1 MVFRLKNLNRSTREL
16 APGACSDCAWWQ
28 GFDDGWDQPEQAE
41 QWARQAEETLGGW
54 GKLALADGRLLG
66 LIQFGPA
73 TIFPRVSQLCPG
85 PRTGDPVFFTCSM
98 VTSEADEPAR
108 KSLMLAALADLQQLE
123 TGTAEA
129 FCYKEPGKDMPGHLF
144 DREFLRGCGFRP
156 VRSAGNV
163 QLMRLELGGL
173 QPSKPLRHSTRHRI
187 LERIKR
193 PASAPAPATLC
204 RRYHRRPAA
213 IRVCSRG

>member
-1 MVFRLKNLNRSTREL
+1 MVFRLENLNRSTREL
-16 APGACSDCAWWQ
+16 VPGVCRDCAWWQ

-41 QWARQAEETLGGW
+41 DWERRAEESLGGW

-73 TIFPRVSQLCPG
+73 ALFPRVSRLRPG
-85 PRTGDPVFFTCSM
+85 PQTGDPVFFTCSM

-108 KSLMLAALADLQQLE
+108 KSLMLAALADLLQME
-123 TGTAEA
+123 TETAEA
-129 FCYKEPGKDMPGHLF
+129 FCYKKPGSDQPGHLF
-144 DREFLRGCGFRP
+144 DREFLRSCGFHP
-156 VRSAGNV
+156 VRSSHNV
-163 QLMRLELGGL
+163 QLMRLEFGGL
-173 QPSKPLRHSTRHRI
+173 QPSKPLRHRTRHRI

-204 RRYHRRPAA
+204 HRHARRPAA
-213 IRVCSRG
+213 AGACSRG